1 MSWSSIIKREE
12 LESIEVL
19 PFDLPDFSDAIPVGS
34 IFLPEEHRSFP
45 SARGRAKEPPAGT
58 QEAPP
63 AEERTLVKEE
73 VPAPPAPQPAV
84 EVTEELKRKLFEQGY
99 EQGQRVGQ
107 ELAEK
112 KIEPVISRFEEATGD
127 LNELRSRI
135 IRRSERNIVDLA
147 LEISQKI
154 IQRELSL
161 DPEILVDMIR
171 SALADFEGQDEIT
184 IRVGPDDHQY
194 LSTAKSSLV
203 EGDPGIKDIHIQVD
217 ESISEGGCMIEAH
230 FGKVD
235 LRIDKQLQEIARSM
249 GMEKEADVESAVEE
263 GGEGSEEE

>member
-1 MSWSSIIKREE
+1 MSWSNIIKREE

-19 PFDLPDFSDAIPVGS
+19 PFDIPDFSDEVPAGAV
-34 IFLPEEHRSFP
+34 FLPEEHRSIH
-45 SARGRAKEPPAGT
+45 SDRGLVKKPPTGGA

-63 AEERTLVKEE
+63 AEERALQVKEE
-73 VPAPPAPQPAV
+73 IPAPPAPQPAV

-112 KIEPVISRFEEATGD
+112 KLEPVTNRFEEATRD
-127 LNELRSRI
+127 LNELRSKI

-161 DPEILVDMIR
+161 DPEILVGMIR
-171 SALADFEGQDEIT
+171 SALAEFEGQDEIT
-184 IRVGPDDHQY
+184 IRVRPDDHQY
-194 LSTAKSSLV
+194 LSTAKSRLV
-203 EGDPGIKDIHIQVD
+203 EGESGIKKILIQVD
-217 ESISEGGCMIEAH
+217 ESISEGGCVIEAH

-235 LRIDKQLQEIARSM
+235 LRIDKQLEEIAREM
-249 GMEKEADVESAVEE
+249 GVEE
-263 GGEGSEEE
+263 EESEVEEEVVVEEEE